1 MLKYR
6 SLCSIARC
14 FKLAAKS
21 KDTKDTSCTNNILP
35 SQVRGLHK
43 CAFQKERMLLENY
56 PGGVI
61 VKLIR
66 KVANT
71 KRIIKALATNEGKT
85 GIQKM

>member
-1 MLKYR
+1 MLQYR

-21 KDTKDTSCTNNILP
+21 KDTKDTFCTNNILS

-43 CAFQKERMLLENY
+43 CAFQKEKMSLENH
-56 PGGVI
+56 PRGGVI

-71 KRIIKALATNEGKT
+71 KRIIKPLAKKEGKR
-85 GIQKM
+85 